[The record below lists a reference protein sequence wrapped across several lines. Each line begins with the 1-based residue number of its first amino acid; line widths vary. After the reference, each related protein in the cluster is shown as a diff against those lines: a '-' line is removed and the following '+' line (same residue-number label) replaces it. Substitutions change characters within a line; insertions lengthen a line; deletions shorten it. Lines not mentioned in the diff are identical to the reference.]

1 MKILVTGGAGFI
13 GSHVVDKYIEAGH
26 EVAILDNLS
35 TGHEKNINPKA
46 EFFKVDLCDKE
57 SAKIVK
63 NIKPDIINHHAAQID
78 VRVSVADPV
87 NDIRVN
93 IMSLVSL
100 IEAARTTGLKKV
112 IFASSG
118 GTVYGEQKTFPAD
131 ETHST
136 WPISPYGLNN

>member
-100 IEAARTTGLKKV
+100 IEAA
-112 IFASSG
+112 
-118 GTVYGEQKTFPAD
+118 
-131 ETHST
+131 
-136 WPISPYGLNN
+136 